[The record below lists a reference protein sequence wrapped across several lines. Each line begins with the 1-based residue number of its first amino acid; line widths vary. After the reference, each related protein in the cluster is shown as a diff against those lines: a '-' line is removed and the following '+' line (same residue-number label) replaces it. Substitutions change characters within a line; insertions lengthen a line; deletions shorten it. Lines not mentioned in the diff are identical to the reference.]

1 MFVYPTISLILLNQ
15 MEKAML
21 IIVFLTVVLVTTK
34 KDLLEDGKNAVF
46 NCNAKVHYGLKTTK
60 ILATH

>member
-46 NCNAKVHYGLKTTK
+46 NCNAKVHYGLKTTQ

>member
-1 MFVYPTISLILLNQ
+1 

>member
-1 MFVYPTISLILLNQ
+1 

-34 KDLLEDGKNAVF
+34 KDLIEDGKNAVF
-46 NCNAKVHYGLKTTK
+46 NCNAKVHYGLKTTQ